1 MSNPTAENAA
11 LCPWCHVPHAAGQRF
26 CGACGGLVDTEQ
38 VAALRYLQDHLP
50 RQIATIVEERFKDQK
65 LVELETSALVAERSI
80 KWAKAVASFL
90 GIPILAFAALLSFL
104 GVKTYSDL
112 TELQKKTA
120 TVAAEV
126 QIQQDR
132 LSDVKEDFDA
142 VIKDGETLK
151 NTIEKRGGSVV
162 KEITE
167 VAAEL
172 AGARAQLVEISQRQ
186 EALED
191 DLWGVK
197 RFIGEGVVVPPTAA
211 RLDPVSDAWIVPLH
225 AWVLEREQDSVWRGN
240 VIDVFADSLDLPEGS
255 ETNAVFRERVGDFLV
270 DNESGK
276 IVELSLEGRDYL
288 QLPKTAAN
296 GHTQVEANLP
306 AADLPPGDGDPWLSA
321 KVILDHGDPL
331 SWCNP
336 IGRPRGTLGH
346 LRYRR
351 YHQDQPRHRQTAPLG
366 IQLPQAL
373 RGGPR
378 HGEGLSKLG
387 GRRRRFPLRVLLAL
401 AALSGARGF
410 HVGRR
415 LSPRLMSPPLFPR
428 LGRELLRPVHL
439 LGGEQATRH

>member
-296 GHTQVEANLP
+296 GHTQVEAT
-306 AADLPPGDGDPWLSA
+306 
-321 KVILDHGDPL
+321 
-331 SWCNP
+331 CQRP
-336 IGRPRGTLGH
+336 ICH
-346 LRYRR
+346 
-351 YHQDQPRHRQTAPLG
+351 
-366 IQLPQAL
+366 
-373 RGGPR
+373 
-378 HGEGLSKLG
+378 
-387 GRRRRFPLRVLLAL
+387 
-401 AALSGARGF
+401 
-410 HVGRR
+410 
-415 LSPRLMSPPLFPR
+415 
-428 LGRELLRPVHL
+428 
-439 LGGEQATRH
+439 QATEILG